1 MLPKMNNEMPK
12 GRKRA
17 SSRPNRKRATVATD
31 RKIYDAVYEAI
42 MDHRLLPGTKL
53 PEAAFASFF
62 GVSRTIV
69 RQALMRL
76 AHDNIVILRQNRG
89 AVVASPSIQEAHDV
103 FEARRVIEHAVVHSV
118 IESNTKREL
127 DGLRALVKEERDAVT
142 RGDRRVWIRLSGE
155 FHLRLADIAGNAVFT
170 QLLTELVSRTSL
182 IIALYEGAPC
192 EIHSHA
198 NLIEAIARRDEK
210 RAVAEMSEHL
220 DEVESKLHLV
230 NKHKPINLAEI
241 FAKGLAEPTKT
252 KRNRQS

>member
-1 MLPKMNNEMPK
+1 MKNRIPK
-12 GRKRA
+12 GHKRA
-17 SSRPNRKRATVATD
+17 SSLPNRKRATVASD
-31 RKIYDAVYEAI
+31 LKIYNAVYEAV
-42 MDHRLLPGTKL
+42 MEHRLLPGTKL
-53 PEAAFASFF
+53 PETAFADFF

-69 RQALMRL
+69 RQAFMRL
-76 AHDNIVILRQNRG
+76 AHDNVLVLRPNRG

-103 FEARRVIEHAVVHSV
+103 FDARRVIERAVVHSV
-118 IESNTKREL
+118 IGSVAKRKL

-182 IIALYEGAPC
+182 IIALYEGTPC
-192 EIHSHA
+192 EAHSHA
-198 NLIEAIARRDEK
+198 DLIEAIARGNEK
-210 RAVAEMSEHL
+210 RAFVKMDEHL

-241 FAKGLAEPTKT
+241 FAKSLAEPTKT